1 MTTIQTTRPRDLN
14 YIRAAGL
21 LYGDLGTSKAYVLGL
36 AFALAGHASFWF
48 IFAVS
53 ILTLLVGLNYIVICK
68 LYPDGGGVYAS
79 VRDRSKILSF
89 VGAFFLISDY
99 LITASLSALSAFH
112 YLGFPYPVLWSML
125 AIFVIGIL
133 NLLGPKQTG
142 SLSIL
147 LAIPTIICVLGLG
160 LLSIPFIPEAIQ
172 HLDPINHDIQADWN
186 VFVGVIVALSGIEA
200 IATTTGSM
208 KLDRGS
214 SYKKPSVKNTSR
226 PAILIVIFEVCFF
239 TTLFGLAMNAL
250 PGLEATKGT
259 VIAPDGHD
267 VRDYMLKYMAEVF
280 GASFFGTKIGYI
292 LGFIV
297 SIVVALILLSAVNTA
312 LVGLS
317 SLLFVM
323 SRDGELPTSFHQLNR
338 FGVPI
343 YSLIS
348 AFILPI
354 GILFVVDDV
363 AGLANLYAIGFVG
376 AIAVNLGSTSTNPK
390 HPLSIFE
397 RSFMFGT
404 FLIMALV
411 EITLFID
418 KPEARGFVVAIMGI
432 GLLLRA
438 LVAEHKEQQK
448 AVSDITTKPAL
459 PPLPSEAPQKWLIA
473 ISGSCKALDY
483 ALEEALMHQVPLYIL
498 FVKEQRVVTVEDDEK
513 VWLDDPE
520 ACKIYDYI
528 ASKQPNSPMEFLYTI
543 TPNTAHSVAEIAKE
557 KDVNRLVLG
566 GAKRWNQLVHVLRG
580 TTIRDLIKKI
590 TPSMEVIVVY

>member
-1 MTTIQTTRPRDLN
+1 MTTIQATRPRDLN

-53 ILTLLVGLNYIVICK
+53 ILTLLVGLNYIVICR
-68 LYPDGGGVYAS
+68 LYPHGGGVYAS

-112 YLGFPYPVLWSML
+112 YLGLPYPVLWAML
-125 AIFVIGIL
+125 SIFAIGIL

-160 LLSIPFIPEAIQ
+160 LLSIPFLPEAIQ
-172 HLDPINHDIQADWN
+172 HLDPINHDVQADWN

-214 SYKKPSVKNTSR
+214 SFQMPSVKNTST

-250 PGLEATKGT
+250 PGLEAINGT

-280 GASFFGTKIGYI
+280 GSSFFGAKIGTI
-292 LGFIV
+292 LGFLV

-323 SRDGELPTSFHQLNR
+323 SRDGELPLSFQQLNR

-390 HPLSIFE
+390 HPLSTFE
-397 RSFMFGT
+397 RSLMFGT

-411 EITLFID
+411 EVTLFID
-418 KPEARGFVVAIMGI
+418 KPEARGFVITIMGI

-448 AVSDITTKPAL
+448 VVADITKKPSL
-459 PPLPSEAPQKWLIA
+459 PPLPSQAPSKWMIA
-473 ISGSCKALDY
+473 VSGSCRALDY
-483 ALEEALMHQVPLYIL
+483 AIEEALTHQIPLYIL
-498 FVKEQRVVTVEDDEK
+498 FVREQGVITFEDDEK

-520 ACKIYDYI
+520 ACRIYDYI

-543 TPNTAHSVAEIAKE
+543 TPHTAHSVAEIAKE
-557 KDVNRLVLG
+557 KDVNRLILG